1 MKASLITSP
10 ESVELKTFYK
20 LWNNHINEAFSEWYF
35 INRDVLCQF
44 SGDSLNQ
51 INRRR
56 FSDKLLLNVIHRNF
70 VFNVVMVREE

>member
-10 ESVELKTFYK
+10 ESVELKTFSK
-20 LWNNHINEAFSEWYF
+20 LWGTIIHVNEAFSGWYF

-51 INRRR
+51 IG
-56 FSDKLLLNVIHRNF
+56 DVL
-70 VFNVVMVREE
+70 